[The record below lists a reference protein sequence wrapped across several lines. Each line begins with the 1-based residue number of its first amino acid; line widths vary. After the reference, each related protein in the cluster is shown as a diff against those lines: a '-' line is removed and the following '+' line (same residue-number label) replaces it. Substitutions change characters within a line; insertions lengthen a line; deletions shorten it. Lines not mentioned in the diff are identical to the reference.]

1 MVLRSDPVLER
12 VQIFSSNARG
22 RFAFSPVASTTRFSL
37 GQCKGQR
44 GMLRHADVGWLRRAA
59 AELGLRKRDGLTLS
73 RKLAPEAWA
82 KYNRSQSVL
91 ESPLL
96 SYRPQEGTPNMMI
109 ADVGITAVADLTVPS
124 MRRVDQPLQI
134 GDLVRLTD
142 AVTHSSGFARAI
154 TGVIS
159 AAARAGTVGVVE
171 GHSAS
176 SEVAVVRLTGYY
188 DHPLGLPMVMER
200 ADGDS
205 WQRWRKKCGPVQRIL
220 PTGELAGPEESL
232 YLTAAGTELAASAP
246 MGTRSARDVDG
257 ELARQVPAIEVHPN
271 PYPNPSPKPPP
282 SRCTQPSLPLD
293 LSPHYRGAL
302 PPHSPSLPPYS
313 PSPPPHSP
321 SLPPS
326 PPATRCRWRLSREVM
341 ALPGSLLARQVRR
354 GGRRWPRCMRRAC
367 HTCGGYRRR
376 GVPV

>member
-1 MVLRSDPVLER
+1 M
-12 VQIFSSNARG
+12 
-22 RFAFSPVASTTRFSL
+22 
-37 GQCKGQR
+37 
-44 GMLRHADVGWLRRAA
+44 RHADVGWLRRAA

-205 WQRWRKKCGPVQRIL
+205 WQRWRKQCGPVQRIL
-220 PTGELAGPEESL
+220 PSGELAGPEESL
-232 YLTAAGTELAASAP
+232 YLTPAGTELAASAP
-246 MGTRSARDVDG
+246 MGTMGTVGTRSARDVDG
-257 ELARQVPAIEVHPN
+257 QLARQVPAIEVHP
-271 PYPNPSPKPPP
+271 
-282 SRCTQPSLPLD
+282 LP
-293 LSPHYRGAL
+293 
-302 PPHSPSLPPYS
+302 
-313 PSPPPHSP
+313 
-321 SLPPS
+321 
-326 PPATRCRWRLSREVM
+326 
-341 ALPGSLLARQVRR
+341 
-354 GGRRWPRCMRRAC
+354 
-367 HTCGGYRRR
+367 
-376 GVPV
+376 